1 MQHRQQGNNE
11 CDMSEDIAI
20 YQRMEQ
26 LFRDFY
32 NHGRPKH
39 HNTASKTQNTPISMA
54 NVAIKG
60 GKHGNN
66 D

>member
-1 MQHRQQGNNE
+1 MQHRQQRNNE
-11 CDMSEDIAI
+11 YDMSEDIAI

-32 NHGRPKH
+32 NHGMSKQ
-39 HNTASKTQNTPISMA
+39 HNTASKTQNTPMSMA
-54 NVAIKG
+54 NAAIKG
-60 GKHGNN
+60 GKYGNN